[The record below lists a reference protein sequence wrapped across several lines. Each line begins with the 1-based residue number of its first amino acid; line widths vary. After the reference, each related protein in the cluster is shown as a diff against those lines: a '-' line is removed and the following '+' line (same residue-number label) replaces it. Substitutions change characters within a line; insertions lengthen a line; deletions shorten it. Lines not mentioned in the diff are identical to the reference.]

1 MLNTIEIWKNNQ
13 NKGNKVGAIFIELS
27 QAFDTLDHFPL
38 IAKLGAYGFNSQSLE
53 FMKNYLTNRKQR
65 CKVGNCFI
73 IWRPVTWGVPQDS
86 IPGPLLFNI
95 FVNYIALLAKN
106 SKLCNTQFSCEKI
119 IDQVINNLQTDF
131 RTLNVWF

>member
-1 MLNTIEIWKNNQ
+1 MFGHFSTLCNKGFLNNHNKHELLNTIEIWKNNQ
-13 NKGNKVGAIFIELS
+13 NKGNEIGAIFIELS

-73 IWRPVTWGVPQDS
+73 IWRPVT
-86 IPGPLLFNI
+86 
-95 FVNYIALLAKN
+95 
-106 SKLCNTQFSCEKI
+106 
-119 IDQVINNLQTDF
+119 
-131 RTLNVWF
+131 